1 MTTTTTPTLRPR
13 RQQRGNRRADSG
25 TTAPTTAAAAESS
38 TAASDSTAAS
48 TAERSA
54 TAEGTAAA
62 PTGDPIKVMT
72 VTTLNAAG
80 PTYENIANTANAYAK
95 YINARGGIAG
105 HPLEVTVCDEQFDPA
120 VAATCARQ
128 AVEESMV
135 SIVGSFTFFAESIV
149 PVIAES
155 DITWF
160 GACCPIT
167 PSELTDPHSF
177 NIGNQPMYAVGA
189 VKKAV
194 DDGCKNINA
203 VIIDGAQIFIPPME
217 NAMASLGKE
226 FGDVIIL
233 PPTAQDY
240 SAEVAQATTDAD
252 CVISIISE
260 TPFITWNTAW
270 AQSGTDA
277 QQYGPQGNLN
287 EISAK
292 GNEEATDGN
301 IIVGMYPD
309 ISTDPWAE
317 YRTAL
322 DEAGLDTHRA
332 STTTRSAAWARGLRT
347 SGSPRS
353 PRRSTATS
361 RPSRSTTRPTRRSAL
376 DLNGMVPV
384 LDFTKEWT
392 DGLEGYNRLFNR
404 SVVYSKLENG
414 KVVPLTTEFE
424 DVSDLA
430 LGQRPAD
437 RSDRSPAGPTG
448 RRPGRCYD
456 DGAVGVAPVPG
467 PHAPSCRACRP
478 G

>member
-1 MTTTTTPTLRPR
+1 MTREPRSASRRHTWRRCIVLVATAGLLAAGCGSDDEEGASTTVAPATES
-13 RQQRGNRRADSG
+13 ADS
-25 TTAPTTAAAAESS
+25 S
-38 TAASDSTAAS
+38 AS
-48 TAERSA
+48 TGGGE
-54 TAEGTAAA
+54 T

-80 PTYENIANTANAYAK
+80 PTYENIANTAKAYET
-95 YINARGGIAG
+95 YINARGGIG
-105 HPLEVTVCDEQFDPA
+105 GRPLAVTVCDEQFDPA
-120 VAATCARQ
+120 VATTCARQ
-128 AVEESMV
+128 AVDEGMV

-155 DITWF
+155 SITWF

-167 PSELTDPHSF
+167 PSELTSPYSF

-194 DDGCKNINA
+194 DDGCKKINI

-217 NAMASLGKE
+217 NAIKALGME
-226 FGDVIIL
+226 FGDEIIL

-252 CVISIISE
+252 CVIGIISE
-260 TPFITWNTAW
+260 TPYITWNTAW
-270 AQSGTDA
+270 AQSGTTA

-287 EISAK
+287 SVSAK
-292 GNEEATDGN
+292 GNEEATNGN

-309 ISTDPWAE
+309 ISTEPWAE

-322 DEAGLDTHRA
+322 DEAGLDTAALDYNSLGGMGTWAAFTAFTQIAETIDGDITAA
-332 STTTRSAAWARGLRT
+332 SFYEAANTTSK
-347 SGSPRS
+347 
-353 PRRSTATS
+353 
-361 RPSRSTTRPTRRSAL
+361 L

-430 LGQRPAD
+430 TGQA
-437 RSDRSPAGPTG
+437 
-448 RRPGRCYD
+448 PG
-456 DGAVGVAPVPG
+456 
-467 PHAPSCRACRP
+467 
-478 G
+478 

>member
-1 MTTTTTPTLRPR
+1 MSMTREPRSASLRHTR
-13 RQQRGNRRADSG
+13 RRGIVLAAVVGLIAAGCSSDSKG
-25 TTAPTTAAAAESS
+25 SNDTSAPAPAESAAPAPAESAAPAPAES
-38 TAASDSTAAS
+38 TAVT
-48 TAERSA
+48 TGGE
-54 TAEGTAAA
+54 T

-80 PTYENIANTANAYAK
+80 PTYQNIANTAKAYEK

-105 HPLEVTVCDEQFDPA
+105 RPLEVTVCDEQFDPA
-120 VAATCARQ
+120 VATTCARQ
-128 AVEESMV
+128 AVEENMV
-135 SIVGSFTFFAESIV
+135 SIVGSFTYFAESIV

-155 DITWF
+155 SITWF

-167 PSELTDPHSF
+167 PSELSSPYSF

-189 VKKAV
+189 VKRAV
-194 DDGCKNINA
+194 DDGCKSINA

-217 NAMASLGKE
+217 NTINALSME

-252 CVISIISE
+252 CVISIMSE

-270 AQSGTDA
+270 SQSGTKA

-287 EISAK
+287 QISAK
-292 GNEEATDGN
+292 GNEEATNGN
-301 IIVGMYPD
+301 IIAGMYPD
-309 ISTDPWAE
+309 ISTEPWAE

-322 DEAGLDTHRA
+322 DEAGLDTTA
-332 STTTRSAAWARGLRT
+332 LDYNSLGGMGTWAAFTGFTQIAVTIKGDITAQSFYEAANTTT
-347 SGSPRS
+347 
-353 PRRSTATS
+353 
-361 RPSRSTTRPTRRSAL
+361 AL

-392 DGLEGYNRLFNR
+392 DGLKGYNRLFNR
-404 SVVYSKLENG
+404 SVIFSKLDNG

-430 LGQRPAD
+430 LGKV
-437 RSDRSPAGPTG
+437 PT
-448 RRPGRCYD
+448 
-456 DGAVGVAPVPG
+456 
-467 PHAPSCRACRP
+467 
-478 G
+478 

>member
-1 MTTTTTPTLRPR
+1 VSTTWEPRSIPHPRSWPR
-13 RQQRGNRRADSG
+13 RLTLIAAFGLLAAGCGGDDDDDAGTAD
-25 TTAPTTAAAAESS
+25 TASAES
-38 TAASDSTAAS
+38 TADTA
-48 TAERSA
+48 
-54 TAEGTAAA
+54 AEGTAAEGTAAEGTAAEGTATEGTGEA
-62 PTGDPIKVMT
+62 PTGEPIKVMT

-80 PTYENIANTANAYAK
+80 PTYENIANTANAYAE

-105 HPLEVTVCDEQFDPA
+105 RPLEVTVCDEQFDPA
-120 VAATCARQ
+120 VATTCARQ
-128 AVEESMV
+128 AVDEGMV
-135 SIVGSFTFFAESIV
+135 SVVGSFTFFAESIV

-155 DITWF
+155 SITWF

-167 PSELTDPHSF
+167 PSELTSPYSF

-194 DDGCKNINA
+194 EDGCENINA

-217 NAMASLGKE
+217 NAMSALGKT

-240 SAEVAQATTDAD
+240 SAEVAQATTGAD

-287 EISAK
+287 EISAA
-292 GNEEATDGN
+292 GNEEATNGN

-309 ISTDPWAE
+309 ISTDPWSE
-317 YRTAL
+317 YRLAL
-322 DEAGLDTHRA
+322 DEAGLDLTENDYNSLGGMGTWAAFVGFTQIAETIEGEITAESFYEAA
-332 STTTRSAAWARGLRT
+332 SNT
-347 SGSPRS
+347 SN
-353 PRRSTATS
+353 
-361 RPSRSTTRPTRRSAL
+361 L

-384 LDFTKEWT
+384 LDFTQEWT

-404 SVVYSKLENG
+404 SVVYSQLEDG

-424 DVSDLA
+424 DVSALA
-430 LGQRPAD
+430 
-437 RSDRSPAGPTG
+437 TG
-448 RRPGRCYD
+448 E
-456 DGAVGVAPVPG
+456 APD
-467 PHAPSCRACRP
+467 
-478 G
+478 

>member
-1 MTTTTTPTLRPR
+1 MMSTTRDPR
-13 RQQRGNRRADSG
+13 TASSRRSWRSG
-25 TTAPTTAAAAESS
+25 LALLAIFGLVAAGCGGDDDDAGEPAAEEP
-38 TAASDSTAAS
+38 AAEEPAAEEP
-48 TAERSA
+48 AEEPA
-54 TAEGTAAA
+54 AEEPAAEEPAEEPAEGEA
-62 PTGDPIKVMT
+62 PSGDPIKVMT

-80 PTYENIANTANAYAK
+80 PTYENIANTANLYAD
-95 YINARGGIAG
+95 YINARGGVAG
-105 HPLEVTVCDEQFDPA
+105 RPLEVTVCDEQFDPA
-120 VAATCARQ
+120 IATTCARQ
-128 AVEESMV
+128 AVEEGMV
-135 SIVGSFTFFAESIV
+135 SIIGSFTFFAESIV

-155 DITWF
+155 SITWF

-167 PSELTDPHSF
+167 PSELTNPYSF

-194 DDGCKNINA
+194 DDGCENINA

-217 NAMASLGKE
+217 NAMSALGKS
-226 FGDVIIL
+226 FGNTIIL

-287 EISAK
+287 EVSAA
-292 GNEEATDGN
+292 GAEEATNGN

-309 ISTDPWAE
+309 ISTEPWGE

-322 DEAGLDTHRA
+322 AEGGLEGDGLDYNSLGGMGTWA
-332 STTTRSAAWARGLRT
+332 AYVGFTQIAETIEGDITAESFYEAANSTS
-347 SGSPRS
+347 S
-353 PRRSTATS
+353 
-361 RPSRSTTRPTRRSAL
+361 L
-376 DLNGMVPV
+376 DLGGMVPV
-384 LDFTKEWT
+384 LDFTQEWT

-404 SVVYSKLENG
+404 SVVYSQLENG

-424 DVSDLA
+424 DVGDLA
-430 LGQRPAD
+430 TG
-437 RSDRSPAGPTG
+437 SAG
-448 RRPGRCYD
+448 
-456 DGAVGVAPVPG
+456 
-467 PHAPSCRACRP
+467 
-478 G
+478 

>member
-1 MTTTTTPTLRPR
+1 TAEETAEPT
-13 RQQRGNRRADSG
+13 ADATG
-25 TTAPTTAAAAESS
+25 DTTAE
-38 TAASDSTAAS
+38 
-48 TAERSA
+48 A
-54 TAEGTAAA
+54 TGAA

-80 PTYENIANTANAYAK
+80 PTYQNIANTANAYAE

-128 AVEESMV
+128 AVEEGMV

-155 DITWF
+155 SITWF

-167 PSELTDPHSF
+167 PSELTSPYSF

-194 DDGCKNINA
+194 DDGCQNINA

-217 NAMASLGKE
+217 NAMANLGKT

-252 CVISIISE
+252 CVIGIISE
-260 TPFITWNTAW
+260 TPYITWNTAW
-270 AQSGTDA
+270 TQSGTEA
-277 QQYGPQGNLN
+277 RQYGPQGNLN
-287 EISAK
+287 EISAA
-292 GNEEATDGN
+292 GNEEATDGDV
-301 IIVGMYPD
+301 IVGMYPD

-317 YRTAL
+317 YRVAL
-322 DEAGLDTHRA
+322 DEAGLDLTEQDYNSLGGMGTWA
-332 STTTRSAAWARGLRT
+332 AYVGFTQIAEGIEGDITAESFYEAANTTS
-347 SGSPRS
+347 S
-353 PRRSTATS
+353 
-361 RPSRSTTRPTRRSAL
+361 L

-384 LDFTKEWT
+384 LDFTQEWT
-392 DGLEGYNRLFNR
+392 DGLEGYQRLFNR
-404 SVVYSKLENG
+404 SVVYSQLEDG

-424 DVSDLA
+424 DVGDLA
-430 LGQRPAD
+430 LP
-437 RSDRSPAGPTG
+437 
-448 RRPGRCYD
+448 PG
-456 DGAVGVAPVPG
+456 
-467 PHAPSCRACRP
+467 
-478 G
+478 